1 MTNEQKQ
8 CLLRFLG
15 YYVGDVDGVWGTL
28 SQTAAVA
35 FQKDFGGIEIDKHA
49 GTETQKAL
57 QHAVAYGM
65 PAKNVATDKNV
76 GDKASPTGT
85 FWDEIEHFTR
95 EEFACQCGKYH
106 APYCDGFPA
115 EPREDMVRICEKV
128 RKHFNAPV
136 SIISGLRCKQHNAD
150 SKGVYNSQHMY
161 GEAADIYVR
170 GVAPSAVEAFLD
182 KVGGVRYHYTIDGSS
197 NVHFDVPQ
205 GAR

>member
-15 YYVGDVDGVWGTL
+15 YYVGDVDGIWGTL

-35 FQKDFGGIEIDKHA
+35 FQKDFGGIAIDKFA
-49 GTETQKAL
+49 EAETEKAL
-57 QHAVAYGM
+57 RHAVAYGM
-65 PAKNVATDKNV
+65 PAKDVSIDEAIEDAAAKR
-76 GDKASPTGT
+76 T
-85 FWDEIEHFTR
+85 FWDEIEHFDR
-95 EEFACQCGKYH
+95 EEFACKCGDYH

-115 EPREDMVRICEKV
+115 EPREDMVRIAEKV
-128 RKHFNAPV
+128 RKHFNVPV
-136 SIISGLRCKQHNAD
+136 DVISGLRCKQHNAD
-150 SKGVYNSQHMY
+150 SQGVVNSQHMY
-161 GEAADIYVR
+161 GEAADIHVR

-182 KVGGVRYHYTIDGSS
+182 TISGVRYHYTIKGSN